1 MQNHHE
7 GCCKHTEHQHEGCCK
22 GEGHHHE
29 GRHNEHHAGC
39 CKGEEHRHEGCN
51 KETITTN
58 RVVDTATV
66 AAAVVASASSVT
78 ENYAWSFW
86 IS

>member
-29 GRHNEHHAGC
+29 SRHSEHHAGC
-39 CKGEEHRHEGCN
+39 CKVKSIATQAVTGN
-51 KETITTN
+51 ITTN
-58 RVVDTATV
+58 RVRTPPR
-66 AAAVVASASSVT
+66 SRRRWWSSPVHLRH
-78 ENYAWSFW
+78 
-86 IS
+86 